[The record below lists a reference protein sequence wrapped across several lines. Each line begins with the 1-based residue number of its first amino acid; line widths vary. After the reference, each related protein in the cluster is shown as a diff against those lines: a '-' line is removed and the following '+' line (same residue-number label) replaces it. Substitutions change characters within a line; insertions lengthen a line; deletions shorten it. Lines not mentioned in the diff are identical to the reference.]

1 VASNP
6 SRALVGVAGHGRHVE
21 LVFRYDRQAV
31 RGPDA
36 VGLMVR
42 MPVEEDD
49 ELERWEEDS
58 D

>member
-1 VASNP
+1 
-6 SRALVGVAGHGRHVE
+6 
-21 LVFRYDRQAV
+21 V